1 MKESKKI
8 SLTQLLNLNKFISDE
23 LKNRN
28 LIRTNNITGDL
39 GESLFKTAFNWKLE
53 NNSNF
58 GYDATDTKGIKYQI
72 KTRRS
77 DKNII
82 QFGAIRDIEKESFDY
97 LALLVFSE
105 DYSIRYACLIPLNTV
120 KRFCKHQEY
129 TNSELP
135 IFNIS
140 LLRNE
145 PDIQD
150 VTEILQNTF
159 NTL

>member
-77 DKNII
+77 DKKII
-82 QFGAIRDIEKESFDY
+82 QFGAIRFILKKKVLTIWLY
-97 LALLVFSE
+97 LFLAKTIPFAMPVLYL
-105 DYSIRYACLIPLNTV
+105 SI
-120 KRFCKHQEY
+120 Q
-129 TNSELP
+129 
-135 IFNIS
+135 
-140 LLRNE
+140 
-145 PDIQD
+145 
-150 VTEILQNTF
+150 
-159 NTL
+159 